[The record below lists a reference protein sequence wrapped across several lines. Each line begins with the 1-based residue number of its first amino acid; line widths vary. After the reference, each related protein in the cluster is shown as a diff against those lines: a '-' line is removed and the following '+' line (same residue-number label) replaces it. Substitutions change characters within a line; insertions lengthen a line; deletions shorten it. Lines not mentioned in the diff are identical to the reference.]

1 MWAFERCP
9 HILWNF
15 VLVLQGVAVLLYYLL
30 RRGNK
35 LNKYYVIL
43 LGAFV
48 CAVFGDSSVFAD
60 IITTRQEVNDG
71 NELTVNADLYQGI
84 TNPGL
89 DGGAIWNAGTLTVN
103 QGSFTGNVGKNG
115 GAIYNSGTAVI
126 TGGTFSG
133 NTGRA
138 NGGAIY
144 SSGTLTISS
153 NAARGVLFENNKMVG
168 NAAND
173 IYLVGVDADNRTV
186 LNLNAYDAQT
196 HNIQLNGGIAGEY
209 YDINV
214 NGNAGYTGRV
224 IVGNLTGASNLTISA
239 GELVVLGGGNN
250 GQISGAGTFVVGNG
264 SASVTYNNAGF
275 ISAPVNVAANGTL
288 STDAHFLHS
297 DVVNNGVLQLN
308 DASLSHNITGGGIT
322 RINGTVSTSATIA
335 NSISILSNKSLTAAS
350 ANLLA
355 GTVANSGTLTL
366 SGGTLSTNITGVPGQ
381 TVIDGAVIAAANV
394 NIQNAVTINSGKSLQ
409 INAYGLH
416 GVVDNSGTLF
426 LGDGTLARAIS
437 GTGETHI
444 AGTVYLNDS
453 VANAMVVDDA
463 NQLTADA
470 NNIGGNLDNASGT
483 LLLTGGNLNYNITGA
498 GNTYVADDVVF
509 GDNISVAN
517 AVTIYANDN
526 LTANASVFQ
535 NTVTNQAGIL
545 TLNGGVLEANV
556 VGAGSAHV
564 IADATVNADV
574 ANNLYLDNTS
584 VATFGINGAI
594 TGNGKVI
601 ANGGGLSFIDNVIDT
616 IDLQKIKLQQ
626 DMNVALDLNL
636 AALTADVFSA
646 DYDTQ
651 SSAGKW
657 VVVSKLNLITNTTE
671 SIDDN
676 TTVHVVDGTIGS
688 KVKLADNIEFVN
700 AGDIASVLLGY
711 NYDAT
716 TGGDIKLSYATIE
729 DAVVSAVA
737 ANKTIVLNQDVN
749 VDAGSTGAALVGD
762 SLVIS
767 GANHSVSGNNGAG
780 ISVSAGQTLTMSNVA
795 QVSGFTNTVINNGGS
810 VSLSSVNFATAET
823 TDVVNNSGVLNLNNV
838 QINAI
843 SNDGALNLIGDVVLN
858 GDITGGGDLLVD
870 SGAVLNLGGQAI
882 TQDSITVNGLV
893 QTSVSNIG
901 HLIAGTIGGTGSLK
915 LLDVRSSG
923 LYDLFEG
930 VSTLTV
936 DAGAL
941 FNTTNTASGV
951 LVEIKPADEI
961 AMVYDISSDA
971 ANTVVNLANTST
983 AALTD
988 VGVRMRDELLAGN
1001 TDFVERVTDS
1011 LNPEM
1016 GAVVQSVHTVA
1027 RDVVSKIATDRDTIK
1042 PSKADKG
1049 VAIWTQGIYAHT
1061 KQNDIFGGNMNGVA
1075 GGVVQ
1080 FDANKLFG
1088 LGYSFGHSDVLTNS
1102 RDIDADASTLFLYGQ
1117 YRFTD
1122 WYANAMLNY
1131 TVADFTED
1139 AHISGIKFGANYDT
1153 KSYGAQIMTGYDFA
1167 DGMTPEVGLQYMHL
1181 DIDAYKNSLG
1191 VKNRFESSDYLTFV
1205 VGTKYAREFNVAK
1218 VLLRPEVNYGL
1229 KYDMLD
1235 NTSTGTVSMAGVNS
1249 YSMDVVHLSRVAGE
1263 FGIGLGAK
1271 YRGFNLSL
1279 NYDLELRDGYN
1290 AQYGRVKF
1298 KYNF

>member
-1 MWAFERCP
+1 MGASAPTYFLEFYSCV
-9 HILWNF
+9 IGACS
-15 VLVLQGVAVLLYYLL
+15 VSYYLL
-30 RRGNK
+30 KRGNK
-35 LNKYYVIL
+35 LKKCYTVS
-43 LGAFV
+43 LGAFI
-48 CAVFGDSSVFAD
+48 CAVFGSTSVFAD
-60 IITTRQEVNDG
+60 IITTRQEVTSG
-71 NELTVNADLYQGI
+71 NELVVNADLYQGI
-84 TNPGL
+84 NNPGL

-115 GAIYNSGTAVI
+115 GAIYNSGATVI

-144 SSGTLTISS
+144 SSGTLTINSS
-153 NAARGVLFENNKMVG
+153 AARGVLFENNKMVG

-173 IYLVGVDADNRTV
+173 IYLAGVDAANRTV

-209 YDINV
+209 YDINI

-224 IVGNLTGASNLTISA
+224 VVGNLTGASNLTISA
-239 GELVVLGGGNN
+239 GELVVLGGANN
-250 GQISGAGTFVVGNG
+250 GQISGTGTFVVGNG

-335 NSISILSNKSLTAAS
+335 NSISILSGKSLTATS
-350 ANLLA
+350 ANLLS

-366 SGGTLSTNITGVPGQ
+366 NGGTLSTNITGVPGQ
-381 TVIDGAVIAAANV
+381 TVIDGTVIAASSV

-416 GVVDNSGTLF
+416 GAVDNSGTLF
-426 LGDGTLARAIS
+426 LGDGTLARSVS
-437 GTGETHI
+437 GTGTTHI
-444 AGTVYLNDS
+444 SGVVYLNDS
-453 VANAMVVDDA
+453 ISNAIVIDDENELTANAD
-463 NQLTADA
+463 
-470 NNIGGNLDNASGT
+470 NIGGDLDNQNGT
-483 LLLTGGNLNYNITGA
+483 LFLTGGALGHSVSGA
-498 GNTYVADDVVF
+498 GNTHITNTVEFA
-509 GDNISVAN
+509 DNIGVAN
-517 AVTIYANDN
+517 VVTVDASNQ
-526 LTANASVFQ
+526 LTANASAFQ

-545 TLNGGVLEANV
+545 TLNGGLLSANIT
-556 VGAGSAHV
+556 GAGSTHIV
-564 IADATVNADV
+564 NDVTVNADV
-574 ANNLYLDNTS
+574 ANDLYLDNTS
-584 VATFGINGAI
+584 VTTFDTSGAI
-594 TGNGKVI
+594 TDGGRIV
-601 ANGGGLSFIDNVIDT
+601 ANGGGLSFIDDVIDT
-616 IDLQKIKLQQ
+616 IDLQQIDLQQ
-626 DMNVALDLNL
+626 NMNVALDLNL
-636 AALTADVFSA
+636 ADLTSDVFSA
-646 DYDTQ
+646 NYDTH
-651 SSAGKW
+651 SAANKW
-657 VVVSKLNLITNTTE
+657 VIVSKLNLMTNTTNL
-671 SIDDN
+671 IDDD
-676 TTVHVVDGTIGS
+676 TTLHIVDGTIGS

-711 NYDAT
+711 NYNAT

-729 DAVVSAVA
+729 DAVTSAVA
-737 ANKTIVLNQDVN
+737 SDKTIVLGQDANVN
-749 VDAGSTGAALVGD
+749 AGAALVGD

-823 TDVVNNSGVLNLNNV
+823 TDIVNNSGVLNLNNV

-843 SNDGALNLIGDVVLN
+843 SNDGALNLIGGVVLN
-858 GDITGGGDLLVD
+858 GDITGMGDLLVD
-870 SGAVLNLGGQAI
+870 SGSMLNLGGQAI
-882 TQDSITVNGLV
+882 TQDSITVNGRV
-893 QTSVSNIG
+893 QTSVSNLG
-901 HLIAGTIGGTGSLK
+901 HLTAGVIGGDGVLE
-915 LLDVRSSG
+915 LLDVRASG

-930 VSTLTV
+930 VSTLPV

-961 AMVYDISSDA
+961 VMAYDISTDA
-971 ANTVVNLANTST
+971 ANTIVNLANTT
-983 AALTD
+983 DDGLVD

-1001 TDFVERVTDS
+1001 TGFIEQVSDS
-1011 LNPEM
+1011 LNPET
-1016 GAVVQSVHTVA
+1016 GSVVESVNTVA
-1027 RDVVSKIATDRDTIK
+1027 RNVASSIANTRDIIK
-1042 PSKADKG
+1042 SSRAEKG

-1061 KQNDIFGGNMNGVA
+1061 KQNDMFGGNMHGVS
-1075 GGVVQ
+1075 GGLVQ

-1088 LGYSFGHSDVLTNS
+1088 LGYSFGHSDILTNS

-1117 YRFTD
+1117 YRRAS

-1131 TVADFTED
+1131 TVSDFTED
-1139 AHISGIKFGANYDT
+1139 ANISGIKIVANYDA
-1153 KSYGAQIMTGYDFA
+1153 KSYGAQIMTGYDFT
-1167 DGMTPEVGLQYMHL
+1167 DGMTPEIGLQYMHM

-1191 VKNRFESSDYLTFV
+1191 VKNSFESSDYLTFV
-1205 VGTKYAREFNVAK
+1205 LGTKYAHDFDIAGK
-1218 VLLRPEVNYGL
+1218 VFLQPQAHYAL
-1229 KYDMLD
+1229 KYDMLSD
-1235 NTSTGTVSMAGVNS
+1235 TSTVTVSMPDVAS
-1249 YSMDVVHLSRVAGE
+1249 YTLDVERLSRMAGE
-1263 FGIGLGAK
+1263 LGIGLSAK

-1279 NYDLELRDGYN
+1279 NYDLELRDGYS
-1290 AQYGRVKF
+1290 AQYGRVKL